1 MIYSV
6 GRRCMPFVVNRMT
19 IAQSNGRSAWSRKMH
34 GKRSRMRTSCSMNWN
49 RRRQPVPQAH
59 AGCYI
64 SGFRNVNSDLLGKSD
79 ADFDGAVND
88 EVKRLEKMRD
98 SLAGDSG
105 TSA

>member
-1 MIYSV
+1 MV
-6 GRRCMPFVVNRMT
+6 
-19 IAQSNGRSAWSRKMH
+19 AQDARKALEDEN
-34 GKRSRMRTSCSMNWN
+34 KLLNEWN

-64 SGFRNVNSDLLGKSD
+64 SAGFATLIGDLLGKSD

-105 TSA
+105 TSAEFYKRAIGDDIQGTKDLL